1 MALDHIALIVTKE
14 ENLKFYEKLGFRE
27 KTRIIRNYDT
37 VVIMEHDEIILEIF
51 VDSNHPERVEFPEQK
66 GLRHIAF
73 GVNDLSK
80 IDIPY
85 GELRNDWFG
94 RKYVFI
100 KDPDGQPIEIIE
112 KN

>member
-51 VDSNHPERVEFPEQK
+51 VDSNHPE
-66 GLRHIAF
+66 
-73 GVNDLSK
+73 S
-80 IDIPY
+80 
-85 GELRNDWFG
+85 
-94 RKYVFI
+94 
-100 KDPDGQPIEIIE
+100 
-112 KN
+112 